1 MEPARED
8 NAPPTRPDA
17 ERHATERTRS
27 RSRSRSRSDNGRR
40 DRSSSEKRSA
50 HKNRRRYDS
59 RPPRKMRNHVFRD
72 DTPPRSSH
80 SHRIALQPKMI
91 RGSASTRK
99 GSSRSTTG
107 DKDTRASQ
115 RVPGN
120 TNTSEGNVD
129 IRLVMDPDGARS
141 TNESTDVHSLGF
153 YGHFSSSRGTIDMTV
168 QQPSIIVGAPNA
180 SVAIGAGD
188 YTAPVLV
195 VYGSEATVVDT
206 ATESVKET
214 CNNLMNY
221 ANMLDFSCP
230 DTRFQT
236 EPSSRRH
243 ISHYRHRLLNIVS
256 QYNEIVPVG
265 SHARYHK
272 GSIHFSA
279 TILGTSFRLTEGSVY
294 SWANLLAPTVSSIR
308 YSYLLITSL
317 RGTSAVCQ
325 PAITHGGLHTCLI
338 SYGADHVPPQDKLI
352 KIDVSALFFVPYKIP
367 EFGIRL
373 MTIEE
378 NLLRTSSIRLGI
390 MTPVKRLG
398 CTHVALFSGLVWT
411 TRTMIADNGQPSTT
425 YAAWFECTQE
435 NSYSLCTFWRPGQR
449 AVYECGEY
457 ELGINIE
464 SLYTTGGGKK
474 LVGTLVVDNEY
485 PPTALPPV
493 DLMPSMI
500 VLRFELHGLREREP
514 PILFSTNPTS
524 CLKWPSEETASHI
537 IIYASYDITF
547 VGGEHPFYLDIRYSK
562 MYDRHFIVSGCPSE
576 IRFHTAMTIW
586 RPETPLKFTL
596 ISPVSN
602 MQIHRGTPIATLY
615 LVSATEGNI
624 IKNDE
629 KTSLRLV
636 RNGNRSHLYLS
647 ELRLPVHNFV
657 IFDEL

>member
-1 MEPARED
+1 
-8 NAPPTRPDA
+8 
-17 ERHATERTRS
+17 
-27 RSRSRSRSDNGRR
+27 
-40 DRSSSEKRSA
+40 
-50 HKNRRRYDS
+50 
-59 RPPRKMRNHVFRD
+59 MRNHVFRD
-72 DTPPRSSH
+72 ETPPRSNH
-80 SHRIALQPKMI
+80 SRRAASQTKMI
-91 RGSASTRK
+91 RGSVSTRK
-99 GSSRSTTG
+99 GSGKSAPS
-107 DKDTRASQ
+107 KDTRPLQ
-115 RVPGN
+115 QVPAEIN
-120 TNTSEGNVD
+120 ESEGNVD
-129 IRLVMDPDGARS
+129 IRLVMDPDGVRS
-141 TNESTDVHSLGF
+141 TNESTDVQSLGF

-206 ATESVKET
+206 TIESVKET
-214 CNNLMNY
+214 CNSLINY

-243 ISHYRHRLLNIVS
+243 ISHYRHRLLSIVS
-256 QYNEIVPVG
+256 QYNEIVPTG

-272 GSIHFSA
+272 GSLHFSA
-279 TILGTSFRLTEGSVY
+279 TILGTSFRLPEGNFC
-294 SWANLLAPTVSSIR
+294 SWANLLVPTVSSIR

-317 RGTSAVCQ
+317 RGTTAVCQ
-325 PAITHGGLHTCLI
+325 PAVTHGGLHTCLI
-338 SYGADHVPPQDKLI
+338 GYGADSVPPQDKLV
-352 KIDVSALFFVPYKIP
+352 KIDVSALFFVPYKVP

-378 NLLRTSSIRLGI
+378 NILRTSSIRLGI

-398 CTHVALFSGLVWT
+398 YTNVALFSGLVWT

-485 PPTALPPV
+485 PPTSLPPV

-524 CLKWPSEETASHI
+524 CLKWPLEEIASHI
-537 IIYASYDITF
+537 TIYASYDITF
-547 VGGEHPFYLDIRYSK
+547 VGGQHPFYLDIRYSK
-562 MYDRHFIVSGCPSE
+562 MYDRHFLVSGCPSE

-615 LVSATEGNI
+615 LISATEGNI
-624 IKNDE
+624 IKNDD
-629 KTSLRLV
+629 KTALRLV

-647 ELRLPVHNFV
+647 ELRLPAHNFV
-657 IFDEL
+657 FYDEL